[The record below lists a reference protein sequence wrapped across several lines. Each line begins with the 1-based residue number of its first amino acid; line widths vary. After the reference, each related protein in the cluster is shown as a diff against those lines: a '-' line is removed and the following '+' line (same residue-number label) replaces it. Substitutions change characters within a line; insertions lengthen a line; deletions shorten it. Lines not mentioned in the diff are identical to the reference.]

1 MDKIRSILPK
11 KSSIVEISQLWCPCS
26 LSTAYLVSIRY
37 SKVPFT
43 SLFQKRAFVVKSL
56 EITFIT
62 FIVISTNAK
71 YRFPWKVLLTWGPNF
86 MIESLYFKQMLG
98 TYLGFSTEL
107 DPLSLNLSPS
117 GDEVLISLIFR
128 PFSKSFDK
136 FLLGWLK
143 NFEELIHG
151 ASLISLILVDAL
163 STSWIFICVSA
174 DNLSVRTSWHAM
186 DLEASIMGDLLDT
199 LESFVFLSLTTLSKL
214 FLFSVIS
221 ANNSFS

>member
-1 MDKIRSILPK
+1 MDTIRSILPK

-56 EITFIT
+56 EITFIA
-62 FIVISTNAK
+62 FIVISTNVK
-71 YRFPWKVLLTWGPNF
+71 YRLPWKMTPTWGAKRKWGV
-86 MIESLYFKQMLG
+86 IESLYFKQMLG

-136 FLLGWLK
+136 FSLGWLK
-143 NFEELIHG
+143 NFE
-151 ASLISLILVDAL
+151 
-163 STSWIFICVSA
+163 
-174 DNLSVRTSWHAM
+174 
-186 DLEASIMGDLLDT
+186 
-199 LESFVFLSLTTLSKL
+199 
-214 FLFSVIS
+214 
-221 ANNSFS
+221 